1 MTKKEILGS
10 PSFGILYDAS
20 AQLRDPGKAMAFFDA
35 VVNLRTALNAN
46 ADKADIDSLFKE
58 VYGVYFSDG
67 LTPAEL
73 EILGSPSFGILY
85 DASAQLRDPG
95 KAMAFFDAVVNLR
108 TALNANADKADID
121 SLFKEVYG
129 VYFSDGLTPAELEIL
144 GSPSFGILYDASAQ
158 LRDPGKAMAFFDA
171 VVNLRTAL
179 NANAD
184 KADIDSLFKEVYGVY
199 FSDGLTPA
207 ELEILG
213 SPSFGI
219 LYDASAQLRDP
230 AKAMAFFDAVVNL
243 RKALNANADKADIDS
258 LFKEVYGVYF
268 SDGLTA
274 TELEILGS
282 PSFGILYD
290 ASAQLRDPA
299 KAMAFFDAV
308 VNLRK
313 ALNANPDKADID
325 SLFKEVYG
333 VYFSDGLTAT
343 ELEILW
349 AISFGSL

>member
-20 AQLRDPGKAMAFFDA
+20 AQLRDPAKAMAFFDA
-35 VVNLRTALNAN
+35 VVNLRKALNAN

-67 LTPAEL
+67 LTA
-73 EILGSPSFGILY
+73 
-85 DASAQLRDPG
+85 
-95 KAMAFFDAVVNLR
+95 
-108 TALNANADKADID
+108 T
-121 SLFKEVYG
+121 
-129 VYFSDGLTPAELEIL
+129 
-144 GSPSFGILYDASAQ
+144 
-158 LRDPGKAMAFFDA
+158 
-171 VVNLRTAL
+171 
-179 NANAD
+179 
-184 KADIDSLFKEVYGVY
+184 
-199 FSDGLTPA
+199 

-313 ALNANPDKADID
+313 ALNANADKADID

-343 ELEILW
+343 ELEILGSP
-349 AISFGSL
+349 SFGILYDASAQLRD